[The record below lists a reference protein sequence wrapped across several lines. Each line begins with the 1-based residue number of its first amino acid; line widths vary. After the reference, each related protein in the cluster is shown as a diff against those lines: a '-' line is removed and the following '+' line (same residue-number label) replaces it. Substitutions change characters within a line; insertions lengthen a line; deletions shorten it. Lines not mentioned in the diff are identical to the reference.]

1 MTTMVAVLLL
11 LAAAVLA
18 VAAGASMVHQAGEP
32 PVESGDPERECGRA
46 VRVLVLAASA
56 VAAGTAGAALV
67 STGEVSAGG
76 LGPFAF
82 PAALVLTPL
91 VAGVCRGRRGGRG
104 RRGAGVGL

>member
-1 MTTMVAVLLL
+1 MVTALLL

-18 VAAGASMVHQAGEP
+18 VAAGASMVHQSGS
-32 PVESGDPERECGRA
+32 PVEAGAPERECGRA

-91 VAGVCRGRRGGRG
+91 VAAVHCSRRGGRG
-104 RRGAGVGL
+104 GRGAGVGS